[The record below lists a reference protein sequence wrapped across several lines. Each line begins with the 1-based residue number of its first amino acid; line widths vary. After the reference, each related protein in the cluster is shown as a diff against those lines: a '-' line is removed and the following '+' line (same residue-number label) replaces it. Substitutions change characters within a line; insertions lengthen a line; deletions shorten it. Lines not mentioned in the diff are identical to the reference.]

1 VYCDTVSKG
10 KAQGEHTFKGS
21 GTGAFVMTIG
31 TDLHG
36 NDAVM
41 QASTVAGGGL
51 ELTMLTLKDKAI
63 KSEKYGSDLWSEQ
76 RQGGLAALWTQP
88 YVRKQG
94 DIGFRALVKSKS
106 LKLTF
111 LQQDK
116 MLWEREEALAYVQHA
131 VCLSKKKILLRDHLH
146 VEAKETSYLGKR
158 DLA

>member
-1 VYCDTVSKG
+1 MYCDTVSKG

-76 RQGGLAALWTQP
+76 RQGGLAAP
-88 YVRKQG
+88 SG
-94 DIGFRALVKSKS
+94 AP
-106 LKLTF
+106 
-111 LQQDK
+111 QDSTSG
-116 MLWEREEALAYVQHA
+116 LRRRNSGCAGGGSRVAPEDA
-131 VCLSKKKILLRDHLH
+131 V
-146 VEAKETSYLGKR
+146 
-158 DLA
+158 

>member
-1 VYCDTVSKG
+1 M
-10 KAQGEHTFKGS
+10 AI
-21 GTGAFVMTIG
+21 A
-31 TDLHG
+31 TDLNG

-63 KSEKYGSDLWSEQ
+63 KSQKYGCDVWSAE
-76 RQGGLAALWTQP
+76 RQGELAALWMQP
-88 YVRKQG
+88 YVSKKG

-116 MLWEREEALAYVQHA
+116 MLWEREEALAYVQRA
-131 VCLSKKKILLRDHLH
+131 VCLSKYK
-146 VEAKETSYLGKR
+146 YY
-158 DLA
+158 

>member
-1 VYCDTVSKG
+1 VRVSKG

-21 GTGAFVMTIG
+21 GTGAFVMAIG
-31 TDLHG
+31 NDLHG

-63 KSEKYGSDLWSEQ
+63 KSEKYGSDVWSVE
-76 RQGGLAALWTQP
+76 RQGELAALWTQP

-94 DIGFRALVKSKS
+94 DIGFRTLVKSKS

-111 LQQDK
+111 FQQDK

-131 VCLSKKKILLRDHLH
+131 VCFFYKKILLRDHLY
-146 VEAKETSYLGKR
+146 VEGKRPNVKAKET
-158 DLA
+158 